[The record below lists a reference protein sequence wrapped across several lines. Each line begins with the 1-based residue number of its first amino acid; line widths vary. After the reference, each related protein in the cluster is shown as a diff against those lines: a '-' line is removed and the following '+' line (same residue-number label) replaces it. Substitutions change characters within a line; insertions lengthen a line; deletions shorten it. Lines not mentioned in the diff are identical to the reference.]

1 MFLFIELMV
10 SKCMLWTR
18 ETEMM
23 FVVLR
28 DDKLGSY
35 ESKKIQG
42 EKKGT
47 S

>member
-1 MFLFIELMV
+1 MA
-10 SKCMLWTR
+10 SKCLLWTC

-35 ESKKIQG
+35 ESKRIQG
-42 EKKGT
+42 EKKALVNIQA
-47 S
+47 